1 MLRRWIEVGFGVR
14 GPGSDVDTPAIVQSD
29 ARLEEIA
36 EPTNRGTRQRVC
48 SRSGMLTTWLTRA
61 NPSSTDGETD
71 LGLGVTLALIMLGVT
86 VPGGLLGVA
95 IA

>member
-1 MLRRWIEVGFGVR
+1 
-14 GPGSDVDTPAIVQSD
+14 
-29 ARLEEIA
+29 
-36 EPTNRGTRQRVC
+36 
-48 SRSGMLTTWLTRA
+48 MLTTWLTRA